1 MAKVKES
8 QDQEL
13 LDFVARRLM
22 EMAADIIMAHLLIQD
37 ATKAPELF
45 AKSAVVYTNY
55 VEAEMRNIRVISE
68 IQPRRIDLIQTTINN
83 YHST

>member
-22 EMAADIIMAHLLIQD
+22 EMAADIIMLI
-37 ATKAPELF
+37 
-45 AKSAVVYTNY
+45 Y
-55 VEAEMRNIRVISE
+55 
-68 IQPRRIDLIQTTINN
+68 
-83 YHST
+83 

>member
-1 MAKVKES
+1 MNSGDRLLCRDGTAEGSFSREVANKFEASMAKVKES

-45 AKSAVVYTNY
+45 AKSRLFTP
-55 VEAEMRNIRVISE
+55 I
-68 IQPRRIDLIQTTINN
+68 T
-83 YHST
+83 